1 MKKILSLIASL
12 AVVVTFSVP
21 TASVS
26 AAEFISIG
34 TGGPTGVYFVVG
46 NSVCRMVHKEAAEGR
61 KSGRKHGLRCAAP
74 STGGSNYNI
83 GQIKE
88 GELQFGVAQS
98 DWQYHAYNGSSK
110 WEGNQYSNLRAV
122 FSVHPEPFQ
131 LIAGKDSGISSW
143 DDLKGKIV
151 NIGNPG
157 SGQRGTMEVLMA
169 ARGMSIDDFKQ
180 ATELT
185 SSEQVNALCDGKV
198 DAIAYTVGVPNGAI
212 GQAIDGC
219 GASFVNLDSAAEQKL
234 VNDNPYYAFANIP
247 AGTFYKSQSSDAT
260 TFGVMATF
268 VSSASVS
275 DDIVYE
281 VVRAVFENL
290 DDFRKLHPAFT
301 NLDPEQMI
309 SNGLS
314 APLHDGAVKYYKEQ
328 GWM

>member
-1 MKKILSLIASL
+1 MHIFSFLKKVTLVALGLPLLCTSL
-12 AVVVTFSVP
+12 
-21 TASVS
+21 S

-61 KSGRKHGLRCAAP
+61 KTGRKHGLRCAAP

-98 DWQYHAYNGSSK
+98 DWQYHAVNGSSK
-110 WEGNQYSNLRAV
+110 WEGKKFANLRAV

-131 LIAGKDSGISSW
+131 LIASGSSGIKSW
-143 DDLKGKIV
+143 DDLKGKVI

-157 SGQRGTMEVLMA
+157 SGQRGTMEVLMKA
-169 ARGMSIDDFKQ
+169 KGTTISDFKH

-185 SSEQVNALCDGKV
+185 SSEQVGALCDGKV

-219 GASFVNLDSAAEQKL
+219 GAHFVNLNSDVEKKL
-234 VNDNPYYAFANIP
+234 VNDNPFYAFANIP
-247 AGTFYKSQSSDAT
+247 AGTFYKEQKSDAV

-268 VSSASVS
+268 VSSADVS
-275 DDIVYE
+275 ADIVYE

-290 DDFRKLHPAFT
+290 DDFKKLHPAFT
-301 NLDPEQMI
+301 NLDPKQMI
-309 SNGLS
+309 ANGLS
-314 APLHDGAVKYYKEQ
+314 APLHEGAAKYYKEQ

>member
-1 MKKILSLIASL
+1 MKKILSLISSL

-46 NSVCRMVHKEAAEGR
+46 NSVCAMVHKEAAEGR

-110 WEGNQYSNLRAV
+110 WEGNQYSDLRAV

-198 DAIAYTVGVPNGAI
+198 DAIAYTVGVPNGSI

-301 NLDPEQMI
+301 NLDPKQMI